1 MPRLDW
7 IGAIRAEINCSISAG
22 AFLVPYIITILF
34 AGVPMFFLECA
45 LGQYLGIGGLGVWKV
60 TPFFKGTHG
69 DACAPAACRT
79 RSAAILHDTSPRALA
94 ANFTLSPRRRLQCDE
109 GVVTGLNFRLRGP
122 PVHLRQTGFDR
133 FERPTVSFSLRKYDR
148 TCSFGIFIICKNP
161 IQLQSV
167 SKPVSTNYKPVLT
180 TKRLQPVL

>member
-94 ANFTLSPRRRLQCDE
+94 AHFTLSPRRRLQCDE
-109 GVVTGLNFRLRGP
+109 GVVTGLNFRLGARRCTCAKPVSIGSNGQP
-122 PVHLRQTGFDR
+122 CRFHYENMIEPVHLEF
-133 FERPTVSFSLRKYDR
+133 L
-148 TCSFGIFIICKNP
+148 
-161 IQLQSV
+161 
-167 SKPVSTNYKPVLT
+167 
-180 TKRLQPVL
+180 